1 MSRKFFVILVVLM
14 FFLSAS
20 FLMARELNQTNE
32 TKVLSC
38 TEKTALIKV
47 GSLHH
52 KLAVKEAKDGSKSV
66 IDTLYYYEPPEA
78 PETYDDFL
86 AGYQGTGD
94 DPADTCVN
102 WFTLLAPGTVNKF
115 FMQNEFAGTATCYLW
130 EPSTYFN
137 PDSGRWYYMF
147 PDDPDI
153 SQLLPFGVPLT
164 CNAQI
169 PDAQFTGGEWTPTW
183 NVL

>member
-1 MSRKFFVILVVLM
+1 MSRKFFVIFVVFVFL
-14 FFLSAS
+14 LSAS

-32 TKVLSC
+32 TEVISC
-38 TEKTALIKV
+38 TGKTALIKV
-47 GSLHH
+47 GSLYH

-78 PETYDDFL
+78 PEAYDDYL
-86 AGYQGTGD
+86 AGYQGIGT

-115 FMQNEFAGTATCYLW
+115 FMQNEFAGTATYYLW
-130 EPSTYFN
+130 EPATYFDT
-137 PDSGRWYYMF
+137 DSGRWCYMF

-153 SQLLPFGVPLT
+153 NQLLLFNPSFV
-164 CNAQI
+164 CIAQI
-169 PDAQFTGGEWTPTW
+169 PDAQFK
-183 NVL
+183 